1 MIKRKAVVL
10 AAGLLVVLFIL
21 SGLTGAQENTSQ
33 LYSVTEVAV
42 KPAMVARFEAAVKK
56 EIELGYP
63 YPFESFSTNDGF
75 YYLLVPIENYAAI
88 DALNAAESEW
98 AAKAGEEYKKL
109 MKSLE
114 GTIDFFR
121 SGVVRFLPDLSYV
134 PKTPGLKPDEQKF
147 ISWGF
152 AYVEFGKEKEF
163 AGVLKQWVETSRE
176 KSTAIGWNTFV
187 VESGTEM
194 PLYFWAESAKS
205 AVDYFTESEKDVNK
219 IGPDKNAELG
229 AKTMATLRR
238 IESKTGR
245 PRPDLSNVPK
255 K

>member
-1 MIKRKAVVL
+1 MNKKAAVLL
-10 AAGLLVVLFIL
+10 AAGLLAVLFIL
-21 SGLTGAQENTSQ
+21 SGMTGAQEKKPQ

-63 YPFESFSTNDGF
+63 YPFESYSTNDGF
-75 YYLLVPIENYAAI
+75 YYFLVPIENYAAI
-88 DALNAAESEW
+88 DALNTAESEW
-98 AAKAGEEYKKL
+98 AAKAGEEYQKL
-109 MKSLE
+109 MNSLE
-114 GTIDFFR
+114 GAIDYYR

-134 PKTPGLKPDEQKF
+134 PKKPRLKPDEQKF

-152 AYVEFGKEKEF
+152 AHVEFGKEKEF

-187 VESGTEM
+187 VESGTER

-205 AVDYFTESEKDVNK
+205 AVDYFTESEKDVKK
-219 IGPDKNAELG
+219 IGLDKNAELG
-229 AKTMATLRR
+229 GMTMATLRK